1 MSLCGRACVCVC
13 ACVCVRTCVF
23 VCLLYVC
30 VCRVSDSVLLWLRVH
45 SECRWERT
53 RRKVLARRCALAPMD
68 ALPTLRLEHPSD
80 PKRKRAK
87 SACLEGSEK
96 RRKVETATG
105 EVVGKPCGFL
115 CGKTSEDPDEI
126 NPQEKMHWGYP
137 RDKNGVAEGDA
148 DYYCLKTF
156 RSKFQDRHKC
166 RAFKKL
172 LARDKAV
179 HEKFHKHR
187 LKFVESKRRG
197 DKQHSWGTGRKV
209 KASKENYAKLIRPPD
224 LFHPLDDYKKLY
236 KYPIS
241 RENRK
246 LGHKLETL
254 HGVKGVSLPA
264 ENSSGKPVAW
274 KLERGT
280 AQRSKMEATVDSGG
294 SDADTREQD
303 KKFNRMSKLKANLVE
318 DVGMLNSSSSE
329 EEDSEEDE
337 KDTGKTQKE
346 ESDDDGSGKE
356 ATKQKKGK
364 RRNVKTTGKAK
375 KREQERSPARAAP
388 ASSTAMPAEAVVTPT
403 KEGAATEAS
412 TPAASPGKGGAGG
425 VGRPQT
431 DLGALTKSLVL
442 ELRTADK
449 TSLFFGEHWQ
459 AQQRRLTRYIAVLAS
474 KVSTGSEE
482 SRSKSACQRKQFQVM
497 ESMIRVHHDYDEKR
511 KRAELITG
519 WRQMVVFMRT
529 PPETPI
535 PCPYLADIYLQ
546 AQIDEDFVQAVVYL
560 RTSSLEELL
569 LQNGQ
574 EVEGRQTDYF
584 KQGFTSVLSAD
595 MDLTSKRAA
604 LKNVV
609 STVTNDKGLYHKSI
623 SEACEECEEVLRATV
638 PVSTTE
644 DQLKKRM
651 EIVGKARD
659 DSASIV
665 GVLGLH
671 MDGIALLKQ
680 ADSITACR
688 QHRVELKQ
696 KILDATATLSC
707 SGGTLCSDMKG
718 LEEQL
723 GRLQHVRDQV
733 SPLLAGVAEEEVLAC
748 ELGPFLRNWAA
759 HAETVGKSFMAVFV
773 EFCTRRLD
781 DPEADLC
788 AEGDALALAAKALDE
803 FQKDDRLQCLDV
815 SRFTG
820 AAKSWQETWP
830 TIDLVIRGKVAEL
843 SQAQVQQ
850 LHNRDVVTFESLGV
864 AAVSVK
870 AFHQKYVEKVLDPT
884 ADALEQAMA
893 KPLENLVGVF
903 KKFSSTRVLAVPLL
917 KETFKDVAESV
928 FTEEF
933 VSHATTLVEGVAS
946 KQLRCKID
954 GLRRWMLCCQAAVKL
969 HVLSEEAQN
978 LTVEGL
984 SQETTN
990 PLFQALSTLAEATRS
1005 NEQFVNAQEA
1015 ASALDALSA
1024 LVVAGLDVIVDF
1036 GAMHREV
1043 VRFYDESASMLFER
1057 WAASSA
1063 GLVRQLTAAMPSE
1076 KTLKEP
1082 NVITDDTLRKSVV
1095 DNPDKAKIPELIRQI
1110 SLARAHVRSMEIM
1123 AKRPFFDPEPT
1134 SRTVKLA
1141 KVAVGVDYF
1150 LTELATRPA
1159 TDAGMEN
1166 WREAIKAKLKLKKI
1180 TLPMFYYET
1189 LDKAEPRRPAPEGPA
1204 APATQDVRPVPDVQ
1218 AGVAATAEDV
1228 AAAAEPTPSVGQN
1241 ID

>member
-1 MSLCGRACVCVC
+1 MPRPTIVQRGFPTEARTAETPIAGAPTLRPTIPVSLGIPKEGPAESPIAGAPAPRPTTVP
-13 ACVCVRTCVF
+13 
-23 VCLLYVC
+23 LG
-30 VCRVSDSVLLWLRVH
+30 
-45 SECRWERT
+45 ECRRGG
-53 RRKVLARRCALAPMD
+53 A
-68 ALPTLRLEHPSD
+68 ALPTPTPYRNNSVAVSGRPPAPRCGVPEMQMGGRQPSEIRSAKYYARLY
-80 PKRKRAK
+80 
-87 SACLEGSEK
+87 SAIEDAELEMEQATRLHKQISIVQPCLEISQELVLQRIAEFAAEASRQQQHWYIGS
-96 RRKVETATG
+96 TASPQWRWTG
-105 EVVGKPCGFL
+105 GWYWA
-115 CGKTSEDPDEI
+115 SEADLS
-126 NPQEKMHWGYP
+126 QP
-137 RDKNGVAEGDA
+137 RDA
-148 DYYCLKTF
+148 
-156 RSKFQDRHKC
+156 
-166 RAFKKL
+166 
-172 LARDKAV
+172 
-179 HEKFHKHR
+179 
-187 LKFVESKRRG
+187 
-197 DKQHSWGTGRKV
+197 
-209 KASKENYAKLIRPPD
+209 KEYMP
-224 LFHPLDDYKKLY
+224 
-236 KYPIS
+236 
-241 RENRK
+241 
-246 LGHKLETL
+246 GHKLKYGSMHVVGCWTDSICAAMEKAAIVHARDTDGRWWL
-254 HGVKGVSLPA
+254 DNKADDARGLAIRHFG
-264 ENSSGKPVAW
+264 NS
-274 KLERGT
+274 
-280 AQRSKMEATVDSGG
+280 
-294 SDADTREQD
+294 
-303 KKFNRMSKLKANLVE
+303 
-318 DVGMLNSSSSE
+318 
-329 EEDSEEDE
+329 
-337 KDTGKTQKE
+337 
-346 ESDDDGSGKE
+346 
-356 ATKQKKGK
+356 
-364 RRNVKTTGKAK
+364 
-375 KREQERSPARAAP
+375 
-388 ASSTAMPAEAVVTPT
+388 
-403 KEGAATEAS
+403 
-412 TPAASPGKGGAGG
+412 
-425 VGRPQT
+425 
-431 DLGALTKSLVL
+431 
-442 ELRTADK
+442 
-449 TSLFFGEHWQ
+449 
-459 AQQRRLTRYIAVLAS
+459 
-474 KVSTGSEE
+474 
-482 SRSKSACQRKQFQVM
+482 
-497 ESMIRVHHDYDEKR
+497 
-511 KRAELITG
+511 
-519 WRQMVVFMRT
+519 
-529 PPETPI
+529 
-535 PCPYLADIYLQ
+535 
-546 AQIDEDFVQAVVYL
+546 VVYVC
-560 RTSSLEELL
+560 T
-569 LQNGQ
+569 G
-574 EVEGRQTDYF
+574 
-584 KQGFTSVLSAD
+584 
-595 MDLTSKRAA
+595 AA

-864 AAVSVK
+864 APVSVK

-1095 DNPDKAKIPELIRQI
+1095 DNPDKPKIPELIRQI
-1110 SLARAHVRSMEIM
+1110 SLARAHVRAMEIIM